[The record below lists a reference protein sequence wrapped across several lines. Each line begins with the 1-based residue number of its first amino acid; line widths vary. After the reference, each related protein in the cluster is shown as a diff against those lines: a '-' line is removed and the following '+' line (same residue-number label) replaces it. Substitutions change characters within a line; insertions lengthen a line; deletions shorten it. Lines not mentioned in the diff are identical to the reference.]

1 MMNLLKTLVK
11 VLAKDREA
19 FILDNENL
27 FEKDE
32 KRKEYGNL
40 LVICRTKTLKEFWNY
55 NRKLLLCPPQK

>member
-1 MMNLLKTLVK
+1 MMNLLRTLVK

-19 FILDNENL
+19 LILDNENL

-40 LVICRTKTLKEFWNY
+40 LVICRTKTLKEF
-55 NRKLLLCPPQK
+55 

>member
-1 MMNLLKTLVK
+1 MNLLKTLVK

-19 FILDNENL
+19 LILDNENL

-40 LVICRTKTLKEFWNY
+40 LVIWRTKTLKEF
-55 NRKLLLCPPQK
+55 